1 MNAVCTWSK
10 TNAYSKRKYTT
21 MEIQTRTINDE
32 IQDQID
38 DTIKN
43 LPTPTTA
50 KITRTYPNNYADIYT
65 DDYGTITYV
74 KVYGECTIDTM
85 GILFFLHNSYNDR
98 AVITGQTIQDY
109 TTLLNIVTDLNERIN
124 NLEQQINE
132 E

>member
-1 MNAVCTWSK
+1 
-10 TNAYSKRKYTT
+10 
-21 MEIQTRTINDE
+21 MEMETRTINDE

-124 NLEQQINE
+124 NLEQQINGE
-132 E
+132 